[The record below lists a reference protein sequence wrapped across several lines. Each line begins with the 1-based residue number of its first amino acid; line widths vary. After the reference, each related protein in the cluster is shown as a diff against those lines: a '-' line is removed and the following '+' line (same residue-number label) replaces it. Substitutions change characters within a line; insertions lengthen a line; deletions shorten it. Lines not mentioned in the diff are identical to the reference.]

1 MTFCERML
9 TDAFLSAV
17 SDELLGWNGLPHSNG
32 AKRMSEEVWPRR
44 SPGHED
50 KAWRTASGEP
60 VSKSGAGALFSF
72 DKADPR
78 PGRSPWGVWKDVQQ
92 KIAGMSDAV
101 QHADGS
107 FKRDHAAEAARR
119 TTAVQQAD
127 GSFKRDHAAE
137 AARRTTT
144 HAERETAYEIAHP
157 DEETG
162 QPKRRDSRGPGTWG
176 SSRACCEMLGR
187 KGRDPV
193 TNEAIKSSTCL
204 PHIEEIALGD
214 PNGNEFTFGSASP
227 ALSTDANRRRQWI
240 ETAETASKRDGVAE
254 RWIAH
259 FGPVIPLSSL
269 PKRPQTTSL
278 RAYVRA
284 VSAGKL
290 VMKVDGEAHRED
302 DPNGHYKKGDVYDLC
317 VTLCDPRTGSTVEV
331 LFHECERYG
340 KLDETRKAA
349 AIAAIQSRP
358 DALCCAWGHGPEW
371 KWAIEPA
378 GRRKVDGSDGID
390 LKEAV
395 LQVMPSCIR
404 RAASAV
410 DECRWSMSQNLW
422 VPVMGLR
429 RMAYHQALPDCVTE
443 GIVASALGRALAR
456 PVAEGG
462 CM

>member
-1 MTFCERML
+1 
-9 TDAFLSAV
+9 
-17 SDELLGWNGLPHSNG
+17 
-32 AKRMSEEVWPRR
+32 
-44 SPGHED
+44 
-50 KAWRTASGEP
+50 
-60 VSKSGAGALFSF
+60 
-72 DKADPR
+72 
-78 PGRSPWGVWKDVQQ
+78 
-92 KIAGMSDAV
+92 
-101 QHADGS
+101 
-107 FKRDHAAEAARR
+107 
-119 TTAVQQAD
+119 
-127 GSFKRDHAAE
+127 
-137 AARRTTT
+137 
-144 HAERETAYEIAHP
+144 
-157 DEETG
+157 
-162 QPKRRDSRGPGTWG
+162 
-176 SSRACCEMLGR
+176 
-187 KGRDPV
+187 
-193 TNEAIKSSTCL
+193 L